1 MNPARIFIE
10 RPIMTTLVMAAIL
23 IFGIMA
29 YFKLPVSDLPNV
41 DFPTLQVSAS
51 MAGASPENMASSVA
65 TPLEKEF
72 SNIAGIDSM
81 TSTNTLGNTRITLQ
95 FDLER
100 NIDAAAQDVQ
110 AAIASAQRNL
120 PSDLP
125 TPPTLRKV
133 NPADQPILYL
143 AVSSPTLPLYQVSEY
158 AETMLAQR
166 ISMISGVAQVM
177 IYGQQKYAVRIQLNP
192 EQLSMRDIGV
202 DEVAEAVRKGNSNIA
217 TGTLTGPTREYT
229 VEASGQLNNAKAYMP
244 LIVAY
249 REGAPVRIADIGTAI
264 DSAQNIKQFS
274 MFNRV
279 PAITLAIQR
288 QPGTNTV
295 GVVDAIKK
303 ALPGYVS
310 HMPASVKVETLIDRS
325 ESIRESVDDVKF
337 TLVLTVVLVVLVIF
351 LFLRNLSATFIPS
364 LALPMSVIGTF
375 SAMHLFGFN
384 LDNISL
390 MALTLAVGF
399 VVDDAIVVLENIVR
413 HAEAGMSAREAALKG
428 SAEIGFTIVSMTISL
443 AAVFIPVL
451 FMGGVVGRLFK
462 EFAVTIMTAILISG
476 FVSLSLTPML
486 ASLMLKQAAHTVHGG
501 FYNATERIFEA
512 MLGFYRRTLT
522 WTMRHRRL
530 TLGFS
535 LLLLLFTGFL
545 FVHIPKGFIPSEDIG
560 QLVGVTEA
568 EQGISIE
575 YMREHQARVADIVAA
590 DPNVEG
596 FMSIIGAGGA
606 NATGNTGRLIIRLKP
621 RHQRKMTADETL
633 QSLRKKLAGVVGIK
647 SFLQNPPPINLGGR
661 FTKALYQF
669 TLQSPDTEDLF
680 QRAQALEARLRELP
694 ELQDVNSDLQ
704 LSNPQLNLAI
714 DRDKASALG
723 LSAMQIEDALGIAY
737 GPREVSTI
745 FAPNNSYKV
754 MLELEPRFQRDPSA
768 TDMLYVRSAKGQ
780 LVPLSTLA
788 RRDVGVGP
796 MAVNHS
802 GQLPSVTISFNLR
815 PGVSLGEAVTKV
827 QAQAQ
832 EILPANF
839 STTFQGTAQAFQSSF
854 KGLWVL
860 LIVSIVVIYLVL
872 GVLYES
878 FIHPLTILSGL
889 PSAGAGALLTL
900 MLFQLDLNLYGFVG
914 IIMLIGIVK
923 KNAIMMIDFA
933 LEAQREQGKDGA
945 SAIFEGALV
954 RFRPIMMTTMAALM
968 GTLPIALGFGAGA
981 EARRPLGLAVVG
993 GLLVSQLLTL
1003 YFTPVYYVYL
1013 DRLEQRITRLM
1024 GRGNGKGSEKG
1035 SGKSGGN
1042 AAAALAAPKAETS
1055 R

>member
-10 RPIMTTLVMAAIL
+10 RPVMTTLVMAAIL

-51 MAGASPENMASSVA
+51 MAGASPENMAASVA

-81 TSTNTLGNTRITLQ
+81 TSTNTLGSTRITLQ

-120 PSDLP
+120 PSELP
-125 TPPTLRKV
+125 SPPVLRKV
-133 NPADQPILYL
+133 NPSDQPILYL

-158 AETMLAQR
+158 AETLLAQR

-177 IYGQQKYAVRIQLNP
+177 IYGQQKYAVRVQLNP
-192 EQLSMRDIGV
+192 EQLAMRGIGV

-217 TGTLTGPTREYT
+217 TGTLSGPTREYT
-229 VEASGQLNNAKAYMP
+229 VEASGQLGDAKAYLP

-249 REGAPVRIADIGTAI
+249 KEGAPVRIADIGTAI
-264 DSAQNIKQFS
+264 DSAENIKR
-274 MFNRV
+274 FNTFNNV
-279 PAITLAIQR
+279 PAIILAVQR

-295 GVVDAIKK
+295 GVVDAIKA
-303 ALPGYVS
+303 ALPAYVGQ
-310 HMPASVKVETLIDRS
+310 MPPSVKVETLIDRS

-337 TLVLTVVLVVLVIF
+337 TLVLTVVLVVMVIF
-351 LFLRNLSATFIPS
+351 LFLRNISATIIPS
-364 LALPMSVIGTF
+364 LALPLSVIGTF
-375 SAMHLFGFN
+375 AVMLQMKFN

-413 HAEAGMSAREAALKG
+413 HFEAGMPAREAALKG

-451 FMGGVVGRLFK
+451 FMGGIVGRLFQ

-486 ASLMLKQAAHTVHGG
+486 ASLMLKQGAHAAKGTHGR
-501 FYNATERIFEA
+501 FYKVTERLFER
-512 MLGFYRRTLT
+512 MQESYRSTLT

-560 QLVGVTEA
+560 QLSAVTEA

-575 YMREHQARVADIVAA
+575 YMREHQARVADIIAA
-590 DPNVEG
+590 DPNVES
-596 FMSIIGAGGA
+596 FMSLVGAGGP
-606 NATGNTGRLIIRLKP
+606 NAAGNSGRLTIRLKP
-621 RHQRKMTADETL
+621 RHEREMSADETL
-633 QSLRKKLAGVVGIK
+633 QSLRKKLANVVGIK
-647 SFLQNPPPINLGGR
+647 TFLQNPPPINLGGR

-669 TLQSPDTEDLF
+669 TMQSPDTADLF
-680 QRAQALEARLRELP
+680 QRSQALEARLRELP

-704 LSNPQLNLAI
+704 LKNPQLNLTI

-723 LSAMQIEDALGIAY
+723 ISAMQIEDALGIAY

-754 MLELEPRFQRDPSA
+754 LLELEPRFQRDPTA
-768 TDMLYVRSAKGQ
+768 TDMLHVRANSGK
-780 LVPLSTLA
+780 LIPLSTLVK
-788 RRDVGVGP
+788 REVDVGP

-802 GQLPSVTISFNLR
+802 GQLPSVTLSFNLK
-815 PGVSLGEAVTKV
+815 PGVSLGQAVDKV
-827 QAQAQ
+827 QATAR
-832 EILPANF
+832 EVLPATF

-854 KGLWVL
+854 EGLWVL
-860 LIVSIVVIYLVL
+860 LAVSIVLIYLVL
-872 GVLYES
+872 GILYES

-900 MLFQLDLNLYGFVG
+900 MLFQQDLNLYGFVG

-933 LEAQREQGKDGA
+933 LEAQRTQGKDGA
-945 SAIFEGALV
+945 TAIFEGALV

-993 GLLVSQLLTL
+993 GLMVSQLLTL

-1013 DRLEQRITRLM
+1013 DKLQRKISGFM
-1024 GRGNGKGSEKG
+1024 GRDKNAEGKG
-1035 SGKSGGN
+1035 N
-1042 AAAALAAPKAETS
+1042 AGLDAADAGTS
-1055 R
+1055 L

>member
-10 RPIMTTLVMAAIL
+10 RPVMTTLVMAAIL
-23 IFGIMA
+23 IFGVMA

-41 DFPTLQVSAS
+41 DFPTLQVSAA
-51 MAGASPENMASSVA
+51 MPGASPENMASSIA

-95 FDLER
+95 FSLDR

-110 AAIASAQRNL
+110 AAIAAAQRNL

-125 TPPTLRKV
+125 TPPVLRKV

-143 AVSSPTLPLYQVSEY
+143 AVSSPTLPLYQVNEY
-158 AETMLAQR
+158 AETLLAQR

-177 IYGQQKYAVRIQLNP
+177 IYGQQKYAVRVQLNP
-192 EQLSMRDIGV
+192 EQLSARDIGV

-217 TGTLTGPTREYT
+217 TGTMAGPTREYT
-229 VEASGQLNNAKAYMP
+229 VEASGQLKDSKSYLP
-244 LIVAY
+244 LIVAW
-249 REGAPVRIADIGTAI
+249 RNGSPVRISDIGTAI
-264 DSAQNIKQFS
+264 DSAENNKR
-274 MFNRV
+274 FNRFNKI
-279 PAITLAIQR
+279 PAMVLAVQR

-310 HMPASVKVETLIDRS
+310 QLPASVQVDTLIDRS

-375 SAMHLFGFN
+375 AVMLQLKFN

-413 HAEAGMSAREAALKG
+413 HTEAGMAPREAALKG
-428 SAEIGFTIVSMTISL
+428 SGEIGFTIVSMTISL

-451 FMGGVVGRLFK
+451 FMGGVVGRLFN

-486 ASLMLKQAAHTVHGG
+486 ASLMLKQGAHAAKEAHGK
-501 FYNATERIFEA
+501 FYNATERAFQA
-512 MLGFYRRTLT
+512 MLDLYRTTLT
-522 WTMRHRRL
+522 WTMVHRRL

-535 LLLLLFTGFL
+535 LLLLLLTGFL
-545 FVHIPKGFIPSEDIG
+545 FVYIPKGFIPSEDIG

-575 YMREHQARVADIVAA
+575 YMLEHQNRVADIIAA

-596 FMSIIGAGGA
+596 FMSLVGAGGPNPA
-606 NATGNTGRLIIRLKP
+606 GNSGRLLIRLKP
-621 RHQRKMTADETL
+621 RHARDMSADEVL
-633 QSLRKKLAGVVGIK
+633 QSLRKKLASVVGIK
-647 SFLQNPPPINLGGR
+647 TFLQNPPPINLGASY
-661 FTKALYQF
+661 TKALYQF
-669 TLQSPDTEDLF
+669 TLQSPNTADLF
-680 QRAQALEARLRELP
+680 QRSQALEARLRELP

-704 LSNPQLNLAI
+704 LKNPQLNLAI

-723 LSAMQIEDALGIAY
+723 LTAMQIEDALGIAY

-745 FAPNNSYKV
+745 FAANNSYKV
-754 MLELEPRFQRDPSA
+754 LMELEPRFQRDPSA
-768 TDMLYVRSAKGQ
+768 LDMLYVRATGGK
-780 LVPLSTLA
+780 LVPFSTLVK
-788 RRDVGVGP
+788 REVSVGP

-815 PGVSLGEAVTKV
+815 PGVSLGEAVDKV
-827 QAQAQ
+827 QAVAR
-832 EILPANF
+832 EVLPATF

-854 KGLWVL
+854 KGLWLL
-860 LIVSIVVIYLVL
+860 LIVSIVVIYIVL
-872 GVLYES
+872 GILYES

-900 MLFQLDLNLYGFVG
+900 MIFQLDLNLYGFVG

-933 LEAQREQGKDGA
+933 LEAQRVQGKDGA
-945 SAIFEGALV
+945 TAIFEGALV

-1013 DRLEQRITRLM
+1013 DKLQHKISSAM
-1024 GRGNGKGSEKG
+1024 GRG
-1035 SGKSGGN
+1035 
-1042 AAAALAAPKAETS
+1042 KAQRAENDAKA
-1055 R
+1055 

>member
-1 MNPARIFIE
+1 VNPSRIFIE
-10 RPIMTTLVMAAIL
+10 RPVMTTLVMAAIL
-23 IFGIMA
+23 IFGVMA

-41 DFPTLQVSAS
+41 DFPTVQVSGTLP
-51 MAGASPENMASSVA
+51 GASPETMAASVA

-95 FDLER
+95 FSLER

-110 AAIASAQRNL
+110 AAMATAARNL
-120 PSDLP
+120 PTDMT
-125 TPPTLRKV
+125 TPPFLRKV

-143 AVSSPTLPLYQVSEY
+143 AVSSPTLPIYQVNEY
-158 AETMLAQR
+158 AETLLAQR
-166 ISMISGVAQVM
+166 ISMINGVAQVM
-177 IYGQQKYAVRIQLNP
+177 IYGQQKYAVRVQLDP
-192 EQLSMRDIGV
+192 EQLAARQIGV
-202 DEVAEAVRKGNSNIA
+202 DEVAEAVRKGNANIA
-217 TGTLTGPTREYT
+217 TGTISGPQREFT
-229 VEASGQLNNAKAYMP
+229 VQATGQLNDAPAYRP
-244 LIVAY
+244 LIIAY
-249 REGAPVRIADIGTAI
+249 RNGAPVRISDVGDAI
-264 DSAQNIKQFS
+264 DSSENNKRFS
-274 MFNRV
+274 RFNNV
-279 PAITLAIQR
+279 PALVLAIQR

-303 ALPGYVS
+303 ALPGFIS
-310 HMPASVKVETLIDRS
+310 QLPGSVKVETLIDRS
-325 ESIRESVDDVKF
+325 ESIRDSVNDVKF
-337 TLVLTVVLVVLVIF
+337 TLVLTVILVILVIF
-351 LFLRNLSATFIPS
+351 LFLRNVSATLIPS

-375 SAMHLFGFN
+375 ACMLQFKFN

-413 HAEAGMSAREAALKG
+413 HAEAGMPPREAALKG
-428 SAEIGFTIVSMTISL
+428 SSEIGFTIVSMTISL

-451 FMGGVVGRLFK
+451 FMGGVVGRLFN
-462 EFAVTIMTAILISG
+462 EFAVTIMAAILISG

-486 ASLMLKQAAHTVHGG
+486 ASRMLKAGAQAQHGR
-501 FYNATERIFEA
+501 FYAVTERAFQGLLHLYETA
-512 MLGFYRRTLT
+512 LSWCL
-522 WTMRHRRL
+522 RHRRK

-535 LLLLLFTGFL
+535 LLLLLATAAL
-545 FVHIPKGFIPSEDIG
+545 FVIIPKGFIPSEDIG
-560 QLVGVTEA
+560 QLTGVTEA

-575 YMREHQARVADIVAA
+575 YMLEHQNRVADVIAA

-596 FMSIIGAGGA
+596 FMSLVGAGGPNPA
-606 NATGNTGRLIIRLKP
+606 GNSGRLTVRLKP
-621 RHQRKMTADETL
+621 RSQRKMSADEVL

-647 SFLQNPPPINLGGR
+647 TFLQNPPSINLGANY
-661 FTKALYQF
+661 TKALYQF
-669 TLQSPDTEDLF
+669 TLQHPNTAELY

-704 LSNPQLNLAI
+704 LKNPQLNLTI

-723 LSAMQIEDALGIAY
+723 LSALQIEDALGIAY

-754 MLELEPRFQRDPSA
+754 LMELAPRFQRDA
-768 TDMLYVRSAKGQ
+768 AAVNMLYLRTPGGA
-780 LVPLSTLA
+780 LAPLSTLVKQ
-788 RRDVGVGP
+788 DVGVGP

-802 GQLPSVTISFNLR
+802 GQLPSVTLSFNLR
-815 PGVSLGEAVTKV
+815 PGVSLGQAVDKV
-827 QAQAQ
+827 QAIAR
-832 EILPANF
+832 ETLPAGI

-860 LIVSIVVIYLVL
+860 LIVSIIVIYIVL

-900 MLFQLDLNLYGFVG
+900 MLFRMDLNLYGFVG

-933 LEAQREQGKDGA
+933 LEAQRTQGKDGPT
-945 SAIFEGALV
+945 AIYEGALV
-954 RFRPIMMTTMAALM
+954 RFRPIMMTTMSALM

-1003 YFTPVYYVYL
+1003 FFTPVYYVYL
-1013 DRLEQRITRLM
+1013 DKLQGRLSGLM
-1024 GRGNGKGSEKG
+1024 GRKRRRRAGLEPSA
-1035 SGKSGGN
+1035 GGGEG
-1042 AAAALAAPKAETS
+1042 ATGA
-1055 R
+1055 

>member
-10 RPIMTTLVMAAIL
+10 RPVMTTLVMAAIL
-23 IFGIMA
+23 IFGVMA

-51 MAGASPENMASSVA
+51 MAGASPETMAASVA

-81 TSTNTLGNTRITLQ
+81 TSTNTLGTTRITLQ
-95 FDLER
+95 FNLER

-125 TPPTLRKV
+125 TPPSLRKV

-143 AVSSPTLPLYQVSEY
+143 AVSSPTMPLYKVSEY
-158 AETMLAQR
+158 AETLLAQR

-177 IYGQQKYAVRIQLNP
+177 IYGQQKYAVRVQLDP
-192 EQLSMRDIGV
+192 SQLASREIGV
-202 DEVAEAVRKGNSNIA
+202 DEVAAAVRTGNSNIA
-217 TGTLTGPTREYT
+217 TGTLSGPLREFT
-229 VEASGQLNNAKAYMP
+229 VQASGQLNDAKAYRP
-244 LIVAY
+244 HIIAY
-249 REGAPVRIADIGTAI
+249 RGGAPVRLSDVGDAI
-264 DSAQNIKQFS
+264 DSSENNKRFNR
-274 MFNRV
+274 FNRV
-279 PAITLAIQR
+279 PALVLAVQR

-303 ALPGYVS
+303 VLPGYVS
-310 HMPASVKVETLIDRS
+310 QLPASVKVETLIDRS

-337 TLVLTVVLVVLVIF
+337 TLLLTVVLVVLVIF

-375 SAMHLFGFN
+375 ACMLQFKFN

-413 HAEAGMSAREAALKG
+413 HTEAGLPPREAALKG
-428 SAEIGFTIVSMTISL
+428 SEEIGFTIVSMTISL

-451 FMGGVVGRLFK
+451 FMGGVVGRLFN
-462 EFAVTIMTAILISG
+462 EFAVTITAAILISG

-486 ASLMLKQAAHTVHGG
+486 ASLMLKPGAHASHGKFYTV
-501 FYNATERIFEA
+501 TERAFQA
-512 MLGFYRRTLT
+512 LLQFYDRTLR
-522 WTMRHRRL
+522 WTMRHRRW

-535 LLLLLFTGFL
+535 LLLLAATGGLFA
-545 FVHIPKGFIPSEDIG
+545 IMPKGFIPSEDIG

-575 YMREHQARVADIVAA
+575 YMLEHQNRVADIIAA

-596 FMSIIGAGGA
+596 FMSLVGAGGPNPA
-606 NATGNTGRLIIRLKP
+606 GNSGRLLIRLKP
-621 RHQRKMTADETL
+621 RRQRTMSADEVL
-633 QSLRKKLAGVVGIK
+633 QSLRKKLSGVVGIK
-647 SFLQNPPPINLGGR
+647 TFLQNPPPINLGASY
-661 FTKALYQF
+661 TKAQYQF
-669 TLQSPDTEDLF
+669 SLQSPNTAELF
-680 QRAQALEARLRELP
+680 QYSQALEARLREIP

-704 LSNPQLNLAI
+704 LKNPQLNLTI
-714 DRDKASALG
+714 DRDKAAALG

-745 FAPNNSYKV
+745 YAPNNSYKV
-754 MLELEPRFQRDPSA
+754 LMELAPQFQRDPQA
-768 TDMLYVRSAKGQ
+768 VNLLYVRAASGK
-780 LVPLSTLA
+780 LVPFPSLV
-788 RRDVGVGP
+788 RQEVGVGP

-802 GQLPSVTISFNLR
+802 GQLPSVTLSFNLK
-815 PGVSLGEAVTKV
+815 PGVSLSQAVDKV
-827 QAQAQ
+827 QGAAR
-832 EILPANF
+832 ELLPAGF

-854 KGLWVL
+854 KGLWML
-860 LIVSIVVIYLVL
+860 LIVSIVVIYIVL
-872 GVLYES
+872 GILYES

-900 MLFQLDLNLYGFVG
+900 MLFRLDLNLYGFVG

-933 LEAQREQGKDGA
+933 LEAQRTQGKDGET
-945 SAIFEGALV
+945 AICEGALV

-968 GTLPIALGFGAGA
+968 GTLPIAMGFGAGA

-993 GLLVSQLLTL
+993 GLMVSQLLTL

-1013 DRLEQRITRLM
+1013 DKAQRKLAGMFR
-1024 GRGNGKGSEKG
+1024 RRKNGQ
-1035 SGKSGGN
+1035 
-1042 AAAALAAPKAETS
+1042 AEG
-1055 R
+1055 

>member
-1 MNPARIFIE
+1 
-10 RPIMTTLVMAAIL
+10 MTSLVMAAIL
-23 IFGIMA
+23 IFGVMA

-51 MAGASPENMASSVA
+51 MPGASPETMAASIA

-81 TSTNTLGNTRITLQ
+81 TSTNTLGNMRITLQ
-95 FDLER
+95 FNLDR

-110 AAIASAQRNL
+110 AAIASAARNL

-125 TPPTLRKV
+125 TPPVLRKV

-143 AVSSPTLPLYQVSEY
+143 AVSSPTMPLYRVNEY
-158 AETMLAQR
+158 AETLLAQR

-177 IYGQQKYAVRIQLNP
+177 IYGQQKYAVRVQLDPN
-192 EQLSMRDIGV
+192 QLASREIGV
-202 DEVAEAVRKGNSNIA
+202 DEVAEAVRRGNSNIA
-217 TGTLTGPTREYT
+217 TGTLSGPLREFT
-229 VEASGQLNNAKAYMP
+229 VQASGQLNDAAAYRP
-244 LIVAY
+244 LIIAY
-249 REGAPVRIADIGTAI
+249 RGGAPVRLSDVGDAI
-264 DSAQNIKQFS
+264 DSAENNKRFNR
-274 MFNRV
+274 FNRV
-279 PAITLAIQR
+279 PALVLAVQR

-303 ALPGYVS
+303 VLPGYVS
-310 HMPASVKVETLIDRS
+310 QLPASVKVETLIDRS

-351 LFLRNLSATFIPS
+351 LFLRNVSATIIPS

-375 SAMHLFGFN
+375 ACMLQFKFN

-413 HAEAGMSAREAALKG
+413 HVEAGMLPREAALKG
-428 SAEIGFTIVSMTISL
+428 SEEIGFTIVSMTISL
-443 AAVFIPVL
+443 AAVFLPVL
-451 FMGGVVGRLFK
+451 FMGGVVGRLFN
-462 EFAVTIMTAILISG
+462 EFAVTIMAAILISG

-486 ASLMLKQAAHTVHGG
+486 ASLMLKPGGHTAHGR
-501 FYNATERIFEA
+501 FYVITERGFQA
-512 MLGFYRRTLT
+512 MLKLYDTTLK

-535 LLLLLFTGFL
+535 LALLVVTGGL
-545 FVHIPKGFIPSEDIG
+545 FVIIPKGFIPSEDIG

-575 YMREHQARVADIVAA
+575 YMLEHQNRVADIIAA

-596 FMSIIGAGGA
+596 FMSLVGAGGPNPA
-606 NATGNTGRLIIRLKP
+606 GNSGRLLIRLKP
-621 RHQRKMTADETL
+621 RHKRSMSADEVL
-633 QSLRKKLAGVVGIK
+633 QSLRGKLASVVGIRT
-647 SFLQNPPPINLGGR
+647 FLQNPPPINLGASY
-661 FTKALYQF
+661 TKALYQF
-669 TLQSPDTEDLF
+669 SMQSPNTAELF
-680 QRAQALEARLRELP
+680 QAAQALEARLRELP

-704 LSNPQLNLAI
+704 LKNPQLNLTI
-714 DRDKASALG
+714 DRDKAASLG
-723 LSAMQIEDALGIAY
+723 LTAMQIEDALGIAY

-745 FAPNNSYKV
+745 YAPNNSYKV
-754 MLELEPRFQRDPSA
+754 LLELAPKFQRDPQA
-768 TDMLYVRSAKGQ
+768 VNMLYVRAASGK
-780 LVPLSTLA
+780 LVPFQSLVRQDT
-788 RRDVGVGP
+788 GVGP

-802 GQLPSVTISFNLR
+802 GQLPSVTISFNLK
-815 PGVSLGEAVTKV
+815 PGVSLGQAVDKV
-827 QAQAQ
+827 QGVARGM
-832 EILPANF
+832 LPAGF
-839 STTFQGTAQAFQSSF
+839 STTFQGTAQAFKSSF
-854 KGLWVL
+854 EGLWVL
-860 LIVSIVVIYLVL
+860 LVVSIVVIYIVL
-872 GVLYES
+872 GILYES

-900 MLFQLDLNLYGFVG
+900 MLFRLDLNLYGFVG

-933 LEAQREQGKDGA
+933 LEAQRTQGKDGET
-945 SAIFEGALV
+945 AIYEGALV

-968 GTLPIALGFGAGA
+968 GTLPIAMGFGAGA

-993 GLLVSQLLTL
+993 GLMVSQLLTL

-1013 DRLEQRITRLM
+1013 DKAQRRLSGLF
-1024 GRGNGKGSEKG
+1024 GRGKNGHNQG
-1035 SGKSGGN
+1035 
-1042 AAAALAAPKAETS
+1042 
-1055 R
+1055 

>member
-10 RPIMTTLVMAAIL
+10 RPVMTTLVMAAIL
-23 IFGIMA
+23 IFGVMA

-41 DFPTLQVSAS
+41 DFPTLQVTATMS
-51 MAGASPENMASSVA
+51 GASPENMAASVA

-81 TSTNTLGNTRITLQ
+81 TSSNTLGNTRITLQ
-95 FDLER
+95 FALER

-120 PSDLP
+120 PSELP
-125 TPPTLRKV
+125 APPVLRKV

-143 AVSSPTLPLYQVSEY
+143 AVSSPTLPLHQVSEY
-158 AETMLAQR
+158 AETLLAQR

-177 IYGQQKYAVRIQLNP
+177 IYGQQKYAVRVQLNP

-202 DEVAEAVRKGNSNIA
+202 DEVAEAIRKGNSNIA
-217 TGTLTGPTREYT
+217 TGTLSGPMREYT
-229 VEASGQLNNAKAYMP
+229 VEASGQLNDAKAYMP

-249 REGAPVRIADIGTAI
+249 RGGAPVRIADIGTAI
-264 DSAQNIKQFS
+264 DSTENNKR
-274 MFNRV
+274 FNTFNSV
-279 PAITLAIQR
+279 PAIVLAVQR

-295 GVVDAIKK
+295 GVVDAIKE
-303 ALPGYVS
+303 ALPAYITQ
-310 HMPASVKVETLIDRS
+310 MPASVKVETLIDRS

-337 TLVLTVVLVVLVIF
+337 TLVLTIVLVVMVIF
-351 LFLRNLSATFIPS
+351 LFLRNLSATLIPS

-375 SAMHLFGFN
+375 SVMHMLSFN

-413 HAEAGMSAREAALKG
+413 HVEAGTPVREAALKG

-451 FMGGVVGRLFK
+451 FMGGVVGRLFN

-486 ASLMLKQAAHTVHGG
+486 ASLMLKQRPHGAKESHG
-501 FYNATERIFEA
+501 RFYNATERAFDA
-512 MLGFYRRTLT
+512 MLEFYRATLT
-522 WTMRHRRL
+522 WTMRHRRA

-535 LLLLLFTGFL
+535 LLLLVFTGFL

-560 QLVGVTEA
+560 QLSGVTEA

-575 YMREHQARVADIVAA
+575 YMREHQARVAEIIAA
-590 DPNVEG
+590 DPNVES
-596 FMSIIGAGGA
+596 FMSLVGAGGP
-606 NATGNTGRLIIRLKP
+606 NAAGNSGRLTIRLKP
-621 RHQRKMTADETL
+621 RHERKMSADETQ

-647 SFLQNPPPINLGGR
+647 TFLQNPPPINLGGR
-661 FTKALYQF
+661 FTKAQYQF
-669 TLQSPDTEDLF
+669 TLQSPDTADLF
-680 QRAQALEARLRELP
+680 LRAQALESRLRELP

-704 LSNPQLNLAI
+704 LKNPQLNLTI
-714 DRDKASALG
+714 DRDKSSALG

-754 MLELEPRFQRDPSA
+754 MLELEPRFQRDTSA
-768 TDMLYVRSAKGQ
+768 TDMLYVRASTGA
-780 LVPLSTLA
+780 LVPLSTLVK
-788 RRDVGVGP
+788 REVGVGP

-802 GQLPSVTISFNLR
+802 GQLPSVTLSFNLK
-815 PGVSLGEAVTKV
+815 PGVSLGQAVDKV
-827 QAQAQ
+827 QASAR
-832 EILPANF
+832 EILPPTF

-860 LIVSIVVIYLVL
+860 LAVSIVVIYLVL

-900 MLFQLDLNLYGFVG
+900 MLFQQDLNLYGFVG

-933 LEAQREQGKDGA
+933 LEAQRVQGKDGA

-993 GLLVSQLLTL
+993 GLMVSQLLTL

-1013 DRLEQRITRLM
+1013 DKLQRKLSGVM
-1024 GRGNGKGSEKG
+1024 GKGKNGGKG
-1035 SGKSGGN
+1035 NN
-1042 AAAALAAPKAETS
+1042 AGLDAANAGES

>member
-1 MNPARIFIE
+1 
-10 RPIMTTLVMAAIL
+10 
-23 IFGIMA
+23 MA
-29 YFKLPVSDLPNV
+29 YFRLPVSDLPNV

-51 MAGASPENMASSVA
+51 MPGASPETMAASIA

-72 SNIAGIDSM
+72 SNVSGIDSM

-95 FDLER
+95 FNLER

-125 TPPTLRKV
+125 TPPVLRKV
-133 NPADQPILYL
+133 DPADQPILYL
-143 AVSSPTLPLYQVSEY
+143 AVSSPTLPLYQVSEF
-158 AETMLAQR
+158 AETLLAQR

-177 IYGQQKYAVRIQLNP
+177 IYGQQKYAVRVQLDPN
-192 EQLSMRDIGV
+192 QLASREIGV
-202 DEVAEAVRKGNSNIA
+202 DEVAEAVRKGNANIA
-217 TGTLTGPTREYT
+217 TGTLTGPMREYT
-229 VEASGQLNNAKAYMP
+229 VQASGQLNDAAAYRP
-244 LIVAY
+244 LVVAY
-249 REGAPVRIADIGTAI
+249 RGGAPVRLSDVGDAI
-264 DSAQNIKQFS
+264 DSAENNKRANR
-274 MFNRV
+274 FNRV
-279 PAITLAIQR
+279 PALILAVQR

-303 ALPGYVS
+303 VLPGYVS
-310 HMPASVKVETLIDRS
+310 QLPASVKVETLIDRS

-337 TLVLTVVLVVLVIF
+337 TLVLTVLLVVLVIF
-351 LFLRNLSATFIPS
+351 LFLRNVSATIIPS
-364 LALPMSVIGTF
+364 LALPMSAIGTF
-375 SAMHLFGFN
+375 ACMLQFKFN

-413 HAEAGMSAREAALKG
+413 HTEAGMLPREAALKG
-428 SAEIGFTIVSMTISL
+428 SQEIGFTIVSMTISL
-443 AAVFIPVL
+443 AAVFLPVL
-451 FMGGVVGRLFK
+451 FMGGVVGRLFN
-462 EFAVTIMTAILISG
+462 EFAVTIVAAILISG

-486 ASLMLKQAAHTVHGG
+486 ASLMLKQGAHAAHGK
-501 FYNATERIFEA
+501 FYAVTER
-512 MLGFYRRTLT
+512 GFQALLRGYDTTLK
-522 WTMRHRRL
+522 WTMRHRRI
-530 TLGFS
+530 TLAFS
-535 LLLLLFTGFL
+535 LALLVLTAVL
-545 FVHIPKGFIPSEDIG
+545 FVTIPKGFIPSEDIG
-560 QLVGVTEA
+560 QLTGVTEA

-575 YMREHQARVADIVAA
+575 YMLKHQDRVADIIAS

-596 FMSIIGAGGA
+596 FMSLVGAGGPNPA
-606 NATGNTGRLIIRLKP
+606 GNSGRLLIRLKP
-621 RHQRKMTADETL
+621 RHQRSMSADEVL
-633 QSLRKKLAGVVGIK
+633 QSLRKKLANVVGIK
-647 SFLQNPPPINLGGR
+647 TFLQNPPPINLGANY
-661 FTKALYQF
+661 TKAQYQF
-669 TLQSPDTEDLF
+669 TLQSPNTAELF
-680 QRAQALEARLRELP
+680 QYSQVLESRLLEVA
-694 ELQDVNSDLQ
+694 EIQDVNSDLQ
-704 LSNPQLNLAI
+704 LKNPQLNLTI
-714 DRDKASALG
+714 DRDKAAALG

-754 MLELEPRFQRDPSA
+754 LLELAPQFQRDPLA
-768 TDMLYVRSAKGQ
+768 INMLYVRAASGK
-780 LVPLSTLA
+780 LVPFSTLV
-788 RRDVGVGP
+788 RQDLGVGP

-815 PGVSLGEAVTKV
+815 PGVSLSQAVDKV
-827 QAQAQ
+827 QATAR
-832 EILPANF
+832 ELLPAGF

-860 LIVSIVVIYLVL
+860 LIVSIVVIYIVL

-900 MLFQLDLNLYGFVG
+900 MLFRLDLNLYGFVG

-933 LEAQREQGKDGA
+933 LEAQRTQGKDGA
-945 SAIFEGALV
+945 TAIYEGALV

-968 GTLPIALGFGAGA
+968 GTLPIAMGFGAGA

-993 GLLVSQLLTL
+993 GLMVSQLLTL

-1013 DRLEQRITRLM
+1013 DKAQRKLTGLF
-1024 GRGNGKGSEKG
+1024 GRNK
-1035 SGKSGGN
+1035 N
-1042 AAAALAAPKAETS
+1042 ALAEGQGVDGEGAAPGGG
-1055 R
+1055 

>member
-10 RPIMTTLVMAAIL
+10 RPVMTTLVMAAIL
-23 IFGIMA
+23 IFGVMA

-41 DFPTLQVSAS
+41 DFPTLQVSATMS
-51 MAGASPENMASSVA
+51 GASPENMAASVA

-95 FDLER
+95 FALER

-110 AAIASAQRNL
+110 AAIASAQRSL
-120 PSDLP
+120 PSELP
-125 TPPTLRKV
+125 SPPVLRKV

-143 AVSSPTLPLYQVSEY
+143 AVSSPTLPLYQVSEF
-158 AETMLAQR
+158 AETLLAQR

-177 IYGQQKYAVRIQLNP
+177 IYGQQKYAVRVQLNP

-202 DEVAEAVRKGNSNIA
+202 DEVAEAIRKGNSNIA
-217 TGTLTGPTREYT
+217 TGTLSGPMREYT
-229 VEASGQLNNAKAYMP
+229 VEASGQLNDAKAYMP

-249 REGAPVRIADIGTAI
+249 RGGAPVRIADIGTAI
-264 DSAQNIKQFS
+264 DSTENNKR
-274 MFNRV
+274 FNTFNNV
-279 PAITLAIQR
+279 PAIVLAVQR

-295 GVVDAIKK
+295 GVVDAIKE
-303 ALPGYVS
+303 ALPAYVAQ
-310 HMPASVKVETLIDRS
+310 MPASVKVETLIDRS
-325 ESIRESVDDVKF
+325 ESIRESVNDVKF
-337 TLVLTVVLVVLVIF
+337 TLVLTIVLVVMVIF
-351 LFLRNLSATFIPS
+351 LFLRNLSATLIPS

-375 SAMHLFGFN
+375 SVMHMFGFN
-384 LDNISL
+384 VDNISL

-413 HAEAGMSAREAALKG
+413 HVEAGTPVREAALKG

-451 FMGGVVGRLFK
+451 FMGGVVGRLFN

-486 ASLMLKQAAHTVHGG
+486 ASLMLKQGVHGAKASHG
-501 FYNATERIFEA
+501 RFYNATERAFDA
-512 MLGFYRRTLT
+512 MLEFYRTTLT
-522 WTMRHRRL
+522 WTMRHRRA

-535 LLLLLFTGFL
+535 LLLLGLTGFL

-560 QLVGVTEA
+560 QLSGVTEA

-575 YMREHQARVADIVAA
+575 YMREHQARVADIIAA
-590 DPNVEG
+590 DPNVES
-596 FMSIIGAGGA
+596 FMSLVGAGGP
-606 NATGNTGRLIIRLKP
+606 NAAGNSGRLTIRLKP
-621 RHQRKMTADETL
+621 RHERKLSADETL

-647 SFLQNPPPINLGGR
+647 TFLQNPPPINLGGR
-661 FTKALYQF
+661 FTKALYQY
-669 TLQSPDTEDLF
+669 TLQSPDTADLF
-680 QRAQALEARLRELP
+680 LRAQALEARLRELP

-704 LSNPQLNLAI
+704 LKNPQLNLAI

-754 MLELEPRFQRDPSA
+754 MLELEPRFQRDTSA
-768 TDMLYVRSAKGQ
+768 TDMLYVRASTGT
-780 LVPLSTLA
+780 LVPLSTLVK
-788 RRDVGVGP
+788 REVGVGP

-802 GQLPSVTISFNLR
+802 GQLPSVTLSFNLK
-815 PGVSLGEAVTKV
+815 PGVSLGQAVDKV
-827 QAQAQ
+827 QASAR
-832 EILPANF
+832 EILPATF

-860 LIVSIVVIYLVL
+860 LAVSIVVIYLVL

-900 MLFQLDLNLYGFVG
+900 MLFQQDLNLYGFVG

-933 LEAQREQGKDGA
+933 LEAQRVQGKDGA

-993 GLLVSQLLTL
+993 GLMVSQLLTL

-1013 DRLEQRITRLM
+1013 DKMQRKLSGVM
-1024 GRGNGKGSEKG
+1024 GRNANGGE
-1035 SGKSGGN
+1035 GGAG
-1042 AAAALAAPKAETS
+1042 AAKHAQKAGMET
-1055 R
+1055 

>member
-10 RPIMTTLVMAAIL
+10 RPVMTTLVMTAIL
-23 IFGIMA
+23 IFGVMA

-51 MAGASPENMASSVA
+51 MPGAIPETMAASIA

-72 SNIAGIDSM
+72 SNISGIDSM

-95 FDLER
+95 FSLER

-110 AAIASAQRNL
+110 AAIASAARNL
-120 PSDLP
+120 PADLP
-125 TPPTLRKV
+125 TPPVLRKV

-143 AVSSPTLPLYQVSEY
+143 AVSSPTQPLYQVSEY
-158 AETMLAQR
+158 AETLLAQR

-177 IYGQQKYAVRIQLNP
+177 IYGQQKYAVRVQLDPN
-192 EQLSMRDIGV
+192 QLASREIGV
-202 DEVAEAVRKGNSNIA
+202 DEVAEAVRKGNANIA
-217 TGTLTGPTREYT
+217 TGTLTGPMREYT
-229 VEASGQLNNAKAYMP
+229 VQASGQLNDAKAYRP

-249 REGAPVRIADIGTAI
+249 RGGAPVRLSDVGDAI
-264 DSAQNIKQFS
+264 DSAENNKRANR
-274 MFNRV
+274 FNRV
-279 PAITLAIQR
+279 PALILAVQR

-295 GVVDAIKK
+295 GVVDAINKV
-303 ALPGYVS
+303 LPGYVRQL
-310 HMPASVKVETLIDRS
+310 PASVKVETLIDRS

-337 TLVLTVVLVVLVIF
+337 TLVLTVFLVVLVIF
-351 LFLRNLSATFIPS
+351 LFLRNVSATFIPS

-375 SAMHLFGFN
+375 ACMLQFRFN

-413 HAEAGMSAREAALKG
+413 HTEAGMLPREAALQG
-428 SAEIGFTIVSMTISL
+428 SQEIGFTIVSMTISL
-443 AAVFIPVL
+443 AAVFLPVL
-451 FMGGVVGRLFK
+451 FMGGVVGRLFN
-462 EFAVTIMTAILISG
+462 EFAVTIVAAILLSG

-486 ASLMLKQAAHTVHGG
+486 ASLMLKQGAHAEHGK
-501 FYNATERIFEA
+501 FYAITER
-512 MLGFYRRTLT
+512 GFQAILRFYDSTLK
-522 WTMRHRRL
+522 WTLRHRRI

-535 LLLLLFTGFL
+535 LALLGLTAAL
-545 FVHIPKGFIPSEDIG
+545 FVTIPKGFIPSEDIG
-560 QLVGVTEA
+560 QLTGVTEA
-568 EQGISIE
+568 EQGISLE
-575 YMREHQARVADIVAA
+575 YMLEHQNRVADIIAS
-590 DPNVEG
+590 DPNVES
-596 FMSIIGAGGA
+596 FMSLVGAGGPNPA
-606 NATGNTGRLIIRLKP
+606 GNSGRLLIRLKP
-621 RHQRKMTADETL
+621 RRQRTMTADEVL
-633 QSLRKKLAGVVGIK
+633 QSLRRKLANVVGIK
-647 SFLQNPPPINLGGR
+647 TFLQNPPPINLGANY
-661 FTKALYQF
+661 TKAEYQF
-669 TLQSPDTEDLF
+669 TLQSPNTAELF
-680 QRAQALEARLRELP
+680 QFSQALEANLRELP

-704 LSNPQLNLAI
+704 LKNPQLNLTI
-714 DRDKASALG
+714 DRDKTAALG
-723 LSAMQIEDALGIAY
+723 LTAMQIEDALGIAY

-754 MLELEPRFQRDPSA
+754 LVELAPAFQRDEQA
-768 TDMLYVRSAKGQ
+768 INMLYVRAASGK
-780 LVPLSTLA
+780 LVPFSTLV
-788 RRDVGVGP
+788 RQELGVGP

-815 PGVSLGEAVTKV
+815 PGVSLSQAVDKV
-827 QAQAQ
+827 QSAARDM
-832 EILPANF
+832 LPAGF

-860 LIVSIVVIYLVL
+860 LVVSIVVIYIVL
-872 GVLYES
+872 GILYES

-900 MLFQLDLNLYGFVG
+900 MLFGLDLNLYGFVG

-933 LEAQREQGKDGA
+933 LEAQRTQGKDGET
-945 SAIFEGALV
+945 AIYEGALV

-968 GTLPIALGFGAGA
+968 GTLPIAMGFGAGA

-993 GLLVSQLLTL
+993 GLMVSQLLTL

-1013 DRLEQRITRLM
+1013 DKVQKKLSGAFRRGKNAGAGAEPGTEQ
-1024 GRGNGKGSEKG
+1024 
-1035 SGKSGGN
+1035 
-1042 AAAALAAPKAETS
+1042 
-1055 R
+1055 